1 MTKKLATVKSTGG
14 GPFVF
19 EDKVAA
25 YFLTCLISFH
35 PPFNSERGLIER
47 VEFQR
52 RTAGWFLDDMVL
64 HLRDEFGSLSRA
76 AFSVKSNIQFG
87 VATAP
92 SDFVKQAWTQFL
104 TPTQAQ
110 FDKSKDRLGLINP
123 PLDANL
129 EYDLA
134 EFRRWAHYQEPE
146 QLQNEIAQAS
156 ENRIKLFKSFECP
169 DDLISAGT
177 TKPITGELFR
187 VLLFPHQYDFENLD
201 SHRER
206 EAIEYCQN
214 ILVSESL
221 TDGRN
226 LWEKLLRIAADYRS
240 VGGFLDPQIVFPKL
254 YQFHLKGRPEHRD
267 PWVKL
272 LEYSR
277 DAMKRV
283 TDTIGG
289 IVKLTRDSEVAK
301 LHSALQ
307 NQRQVAILGGSG
319 TGKSVVLR
327 RWAESELS
335 QEHKLVWLEAQVL
348 EKQTM
353 AQYETSL
360 GLGVDIRALFAEVTD
375 EKATLVVDGIDRIY
389 APDAFKQ
396 LGTLFEM
403 LRLKE
408 ETSPWRVLL
417 TCQTPEWAR
426 IEIQLRQAGLAAF
439 HLTECQPLTDADLD
453 TVWRELPTISHL
465 SIQPKL
471 HGVFKNLQ
479 LLDRVALRLGS
490 NAVNTTT
497 WVSESNIIEWL
508 WNDWFQQNPA
518 GSKFVKQIGEFQAD
532 KLRSVFNES
541 DFEVTQLQLLPDLI
555 KERICRNE
563 SGNIRFEHDLFGDW
577 ARQRFLIDQREEVYG
592 YLEPKLSSPL
602 WHRALRLY
610 GQFLLECN
618 SDESAWREALEGF
631 SGGEDFV
638 ARDLLLEAPAFA
650 TDSFAL
656 LERVAPT
663 LFDNEGLL
671 LKRLLK
677 RFLHT
682 ATVPNLEI
690 MQIAAS
696 NGISEDKAA
705 LLSRQPK
712 PFVMSWFA
720 LLRFLYNHRL
730 DVLKIAPTELAKITE
745 FWLETVSDLMRR
757 EVSELGLALGEQ
769 AWNKRNDYR
778 HDDLRPLMYKIAL
791 LAGDD
796 LPDETSRFALIASE
810 RLENDVEPEVVTSP
824 WDFDPNDQPIPR
836 ITLSYREMYYPDKP
850 DPEPWAEGP
859 KSYVDET
866 FRDMVLDSRALL
878 PLMRTRPKI
887 AREVMLALLINAP
900 ENIIPDHSIDE
911 GSCQIRS
918 HHGWSPA
925 FYTNGSFLDF
935 LKINFDEGLG
945 LILQLVQFAV
955 ERWQEQTIETAKK
968 KPQDWSSLGAGAAIW
983 EERERSWLALPKSIT
998 LHLKSGE
1005 RTLIGDSRVF
1015 GWYRGLRGIVPQE
1028 ITSAL
1033 MALEQFLYEK
1043 LERNEDISELIGLIL
1058 EKTQNAAML
1067 GLLCNMACRQPK
1079 LLETVLNPL
1088 IYKLEIFHWDMT
1100 VTTSEHFG
1108 HAMIGAGQR
1117 SEWFFNLARDF
1128 HNLAHRKTNL
1138 ENVVRGRMFS
1148 SEVIRQSLESARR
1161 EWTLLLD
1168 RISETELIP
1177 EYVKRMILGL
1187 DPQNWRMGDRVAEGF
1202 QTWNPKLAD
1211 LDEENMRD
1219 PKTQMFNESTFVMQ
1233 FAFKCCEILES
1244 QIPLEE
1250 TALESFWASVL
1261 YAKDLKT
1268 QENRDVNWGVHH
1280 PNDCIAG
1287 GVAVVVCLHFDWLKS
1302 NSDRADWCIENLSEI
1317 ISTLS
1322 DYPAPERLAS
1332 GIEWDW
1338 LSFAAQAI
1346 PILWADFPE
1355 DKTLREWVLILLSY
1369 GHKTAIN
1376 FLASGCAQQSKP
1388 LGNHFQQF
1396 HRFALEFACIRQWL
1410 YVKNVFEQRIG
1421 LNGDD
1426 LDLIQTKLEG
1436 AFQEWGEFWMEGFVD
1451 GQTPSVQVPWQ
1462 ELSTHALFQE
1472 VSQITAKYTWLKN
1485 RTLLEIQ
1492 FVRAT
1497 HSWLENLELAQD
1509 IHERQQW
1516 IEFWKEA
1523 LLFILPQG
1531 KPSQNHRRE
1540 TINYP
1545 NDEERWVL
1553 SHIAKVILQ
1562 MSESENPSSFWKPI
1576 LSLPARKSDHD
1587 HSWITYFLGAWH
1599 RIALQSNP
1607 VPNQYINT
1615 TKEMFQFTKAQSA
1628 EETKWSSYSEPWLAL
1643 LGIGVFDL
1651 NNWQPQHKN
1660 IVKTLQ
1666 EIFIEFELRTQWVR
1680 PFAKFLQLEAA
1691 ESIRLTNFN
1700 KLGKYLRQ
1708 NPNTLQDIGTQEPI
1722 ASLLHCV
1729 WKEHESLLRQQTSSF
1744 KLFKDILRMLVDQN
1758 LPSALEL
1765 NSRMASN

>member
-319 TGKSVVLR
+319 TGKSVVSR

-335 QEHKLVWLEAQVL
+335 QEHKLIWLEAQVL

-403 LRLKE
+403 LLLNV

-426 IEIQLRQAGLAAF
+426 IQIQLRQAGLAAF
-439 HLTECQPLTDADLD
+439 HLTECQSLTDADLD
-453 TVWRELPTISHL
+453 TLWLELPTISHL

-471 HGVFKNLQ
+471 QGVFNNLK

-518 GSKFVKQIGEFQAD
+518 GSRFVKQIGEFQAD

-577 ARQRFLIDQREEVYG
+577 ARQRLLIDQREQVYG

-602 WHRALRLY
+602 WHRALMLY
-610 GQFLLECN
+610 GQYLLECN

-631 SGGEDFV
+631 SIGNDFV
-638 ARDLLLEAPAFA
+638 AQDLLLEAPAFA

-677 RFLHT
+677 RFLYT
-682 ATVPNLEI
+682 ATIPNLEI

-696 NGISEDKAA
+696 NWISEHQAA
-705 LLSRQPK
+705 LGYRQPR
-712 PFVMSWFA
+712 PFVTSWFA
-720 LLRFLYNHRL
+720 LLQFLYNHRL
-730 DVLKIAPTELAKITE
+730 VVVKIAPIELAKITE
-745 FWLETVSDLMRR
+745 FWLETVSDLMRLK
-757 EVSELGLALGEQ
+757 VSELGLALGEQ
-769 AWNKRNDYR
+769 AWNKRNDYQ
-778 HDDLRPLMYKIAL
+778 HDDSRPLMYKIAL

-796 LPDETSRFALIASE
+796 LPDETTRFALIASE
-810 RLENDVEPEVVTSP
+810 RLENNVEPEVVTSP

-859 KSYVDET
+859 KNYVDET
-866 FRDMVLDSRALL
+866 FRDVVLDSRALL
-878 PLMRTRPKI
+878 PLIRTRPKI

-911 GSCQIRS
+911 RSCQIRS

-925 FYTNGSFLDF
+925 FYTNGGFLDF

-955 ERWQEQTIETAKK
+955 ERWQEQTIEAAKR
-968 KPQDWSSLGAGAAIW
+968 KPQDWSNLGAGAAIW
-983 EERERSWLALPKSIT
+983 EEQERSWLALPKSIT
-998 LHLKSGE
+998 IRLESGE
-1005 RTLIGDSRVF
+1005 RTLIGDGRVF

-1043 LERNEDISELIGLIL
+1043 LERNEDISDLIGLIL
-1058 EKTQNAAML
+1058 EKTQNTAML
-1067 GLLCNMACRQPK
+1067 GLLCNMARRQPE

-1088 IYKLEIFHWDMT
+1088 IHKLEIFHWDMD

-1108 HAMIGAGQR
+1108 HSMIGAGQR
-1117 SEWFFNLARDF
+1117 SGWFFNLARDF
-1128 HNLAHRKTNL
+1128 HNLAHRKTDL
-1138 ENVVRGRMFS
+1138 EKVVLGRMFS
-1148 SEVIRQSLESARR
+1148 SEVIRQTLEIARA
-1161 EWTLLLD
+1161 EWALFLD
-1168 RISETELIP
+1168 RISETEFIP
-1177 EYVKRMILGL
+1177 QYVKRMIAGL
-1187 DPQNWRMGDRVAEGF
+1187 DPQNWLVGDWVGQGF
-1202 QTWNPKLAD
+1202 KMWNQKLAD
-1211 LDEENMRD
+1211 LNEENERD
-1219 PKTQMFNESTFVMQ
+1219 SVTQVFNDSTFLNH
-1233 FAFKCCEILES
+1233 FAFRCSQILES
-1244 QIPLEE
+1244 RIPVEELE
-1250 TALESFWASVL
+1250 LESFWASIQRADEL
-1261 YAKDLKT
+1261 KAKKDI
-1268 QENRDVNWGVHH
+1268 QWGSHH
-1280 PNDCIAG
+1280 PNDSILGGIA
-1287 GVAVVVCLHFDWLKS
+1287 VLVCLHFDWLKS
-1302 NSDRADWCIENLSEI
+1302 NSDRSEWCIQNLGEI
-1317 ISTLS
+1317 ITNVL
-1322 DYPAPERLAS
+1322 DYPPPERLEL
-1332 GIEWDW
+1332 GMDW
-1338 LSFAAQAI
+1338 GWMSFAAQAI
-1346 PILWADFPE
+1346 PVIWAKSPE
-1355 DKTLREWVLILLSY
+1355 DKTHRELVVILLSY
-1369 GHKTAIN
+1369 GHKRAISL
-1376 FLASGCAQQSKP
+1376 LALGCAQLREP
-1388 LGNHFQQF
+1388 LGNHFRQF
-1396 HRFALEFACIRQWL
+1396 QRLALEFACIRQWL
-1410 YVKNVFEQRIG
+1410 YVKNFFDKRTSF
-1421 LNGDD
+1421 NGDD
-1426 LDLIQTKLEG
+1426 LDLIQSKLEY
-1436 AFQEWGEFWMEGFVD
+1436 AFQEWSEFWIQGFAD
-1451 GQTPSVQVPWQ
+1451 GQSPSNQVPWQ
-1462 ELSTHALFQE
+1462 ELSTPALFQE
-1472 VSQITAKYTWLKN
+1472 VSQITAKYAWIKN

-1497 HSWLENLELAQD
+1497 HAWLENLEQAHD
-1509 IHERQQW
+1509 VGEREQW
-1516 IEFWKEA
+1516 IVFWKEA
-1523 LLFILPQG
+1523 LLSVLSQG
-1531 KPSQNHRRE
+1531 KPRKNQRRE

-1553 SHIAKVILQ
+1553 NHVAKVILQ

-1576 LSLPARKSDHD
+1576 LSLPARKSDYD
-1587 HSWITYFLGAWH
+1587 HSWITYFLGEWH
-1599 RIALQSNP
+1599 RIALKSNP
-1607 VPNQYINT
+1607 VLNQYINT
-1615 TKEMFQFTKAQSA
+1615 TKEMFQFANAQSA
-1628 EETKWSSYSEPWLAL
+1628 EGTEWSSYSEPWLAL
-1643 LGIGVFDL
+1643 LGIGGFDL
-1651 NNWQPQHKN
+1651 ENWQPQHKN

-1691 ESIRLTNFN
+1691 ESIRLTGFD
-1700 KLGKYLRQ
+1700 KLGKYLLQ
-1708 NPNTLQDIGTQEPI
+1708 NPNILQDIGIQEPI
-1722 ASLLHCV
+1722 ALLLNCV
-1729 WKEHESLLRQQTSSF
+1729 WKEHESLTRQQTSRF
-1744 KLFKDILRMLVDQN
+1744 KLFKDVLRMLVDKN